1 MSAASLNA
9 ARWLFGTASVFN
21 LAVAGVLLFLR
32 PWLVPLLKLDPMQGS
47 NVVTHYLTACFVGLF
62 GYAFA
67 LVAFDPLK
75 YRPIIRL
82 GAIGKLLAVACVVG
96 PWLLGIIPVAL
107 PVFIMADLIYA
118 LLFIAFL
125 RHTRTA

>member
-1 MSAASLNA
+1 MHYAHQSV
-9 ARWLFGTASVFN
+9 ARWLFGTAAVFN
-21 LAVAGVLLFLR
+21 LAVAGGLLFLR
-32 PWLVPLLKLDPMQGS
+32 PWLASLLKLDPIEGS
-47 NVVTHYLTACFVGLF
+47 NIVTLSLTACFVGLF

-67 LVAFDPLK
+67 LAALDPLK
-75 YRPIIRL
+75 YRPIIWL

-96 PWLLGIIPVAL
+96 PWLLEIIPAAL

>member
-9 ARWLFGTASVFN
+9 ARWLFGSAATFN
-21 LAVAGVLLFLR
+21 VAVAIALMFLR
-32 PWLVPLLKLDPMQGS
+32 PSVAPILALDPINGT
-47 NVVTHYLTACFVGLF
+47 NIVTVNLVAMFVGLF

-67 LVAFDPLK
+67 LVASDPVRFRLF
-75 YRPIIRL
+75 IRL
-82 GAIGKLLAVACVVG
+82 GAIGKLLAVACVAG
-96 PWLLGIIPVAL
+96 PWLMGTIPVRL

-125 RHTRTA
+125 HHSRTT